1 MQLKFTKCYAK
12 KLDMPTTSDEQQ
24 YSSFETATECMIVCG
39 TSVLVCDTLKQLT
52 QFLY

>member
-1 MQLKFTKCYAK
+1 MQLKFTKYYVT
-12 KLDMPTTSDEQQ
+12 KLVTPMTEDDQQ
-24 YSSFETATECMIVCG
+24 YSSFETATDCLIVCG